1 VQPENL
7 LPLAPEQA
15 FCPNPDCPAKGQLG
29 QGNIGVHSPQERRFV
44 CHLCHKTF
52 SERKGTVFYR
62 LQKDAALVTQ
72 VLTLLAHGCP
82 VQAIVAAFQLDER
95 TVREWLVKSG
105 RHCQAVHEHL
115 VEQPQDLGQ
124 VQCDEV
130 RVKAQRTVLWLA
142 MAICVK
148 TRLWLGAEISPQRD
162 GQFIARLIQRI
173 KRCASALGSPLL
185 FCMDGLQSYPT
196 TIKRVFREKLPRSS
210 ERGRCQ
216 LVEWP
221 RLLLAQVV
229 KRYEGKRV
237 VGVTRH
243 IYQGTSAAV
252 AALIRATQGAGD
264 INTAYIE
271 RLNGTFRSCLSSLA
285 RRTRA
290 LTRTNTS
297 LHAGAYLVGTVYN
310 FCTEHQSLR
319 LPGLVGGHK
328 WLGRTPA
335 MAAGLTTHCWSVK
348 ELLSY
353 RVPPPRWRPPK
364 RRGRPSAAL
373 KELIKRWG

>member
-15 FCPNPDCPAKGQLG
+15 FCPNPDCPAKGQVG
-29 QGNIGVHSPQERRFV
+29 QGNIGVHSQQERRFI
-44 CHLCHKTF
+44 CHVCHKTF

-62 LQKDAALVTQ
+62 LQKNATLVTQ

-95 TVREWLVKSG
+95 TVREWLAKSG
-105 RHCQAVHEHL
+105 AHCQAVHQHL

-130 RVKAQRTVLWLA
+130 RVKTQRGVLWLA
-142 MAICVK
+142 MAICVQP
-148 TRLWLGAEISPQRD
+148 RLWLGAEVSPQRD
-162 GQFIARLIQRI
+162 GQLIERLIQRI
-173 KRCASALGSPLL
+173 KRCASALGGPLL
-185 FCMDGLQSYPT
+185 FCMDGLASYPT
-196 TIKRVFREKLPRSS
+196 TIKRVFREKLPRS

-229 KRYEGKRV
+229 KQYDGQRV
-237 VGVTRH
+237 VGVARH
-243 IYQGTSAAV
+243 VYQGTHAAV
-252 AALIRATQGAGD
+252 AVVIKATQGLGD

-290 LTRTNTS
+290 LSRTSAS

-319 LPGLVGGHK
+319 LPGLVGGHQ

-373 KELIKRWG
+373 KELIKQWG

>member
-1 VQPENL
+1 VKPENL
-7 LPLAPEQA
+7 LPLAPAQA
-15 FCPNPDCPAKGQLG
+15 FCLNPDCPAKGQVG
-29 QGNIGVHSPQERRFV
+29 QGNLGVHSHKERRFV
-44 CHLCHKTF
+44 CHLCHQTF
-52 SERKGTVFYR
+52 SARKGSVFYR
-62 LQKDAALVTQ
+62 LQKEAALVTQ

-82 VQAIVAAFQLDER
+82 VQAIVVAFQLDER
-95 TVREWLVKSG
+95 TVRDWLAKSG
-105 RHCQAVHEHL
+105 AHCQAVHEHL

-124 VQCDEV
+124 VQCDEL
-130 RVKAQRTVLWLA
+130 RVKAQRGVLWLA
-142 MAICVK
+142 MAICVR
-148 TRLWLGAEISPQRD
+148 TRLWLGAEVSPQRD
-162 GQFIARLIQRI
+162 GQLIERLIQRV
-173 KRCASALGSPLL
+173 KRCASALGGPLL
-185 FCMDGLQSYPT
+185 FCMDGLASYPP
-196 TIKRVFREKLPRSS
+196 TIKRVFREKLPRTA
-210 ERGRCQ
+210 RGRCQ

-229 KRYEGKRV
+229 KQYDGQRV
-237 VGVTRH
+237 SGVARR

-252 AALIRATQGAGD
+252 AAVIQATQGVGA

-290 LTRTNTS
+290 LTRTSAS

-310 FCTEHQSLR
+310 FCTEHTSLR

-353 RVPPPRWRPPK
+353 RVPPARWRPPK

-373 KELIKRWG
+373 KELIKQWG

>member
-15 FCPNPDCPAKGQLG
+15 FCPNPDCPAKGQVG
-29 QGNIGVHSPQERRFV
+29 QGNIGAHSQKERRFI
-44 CHLCHKTF
+44 CHLCQRTF
-52 SERKGTVFYR
+52 SAHQGTVFYR
-62 LQKDAALVTQ
+62 LQKETTLVAQ

-95 TVREWLVKSG
+95 TVRNWLAKG
-105 RHCQAVHEHL
+105 GAHCQAVHQHL

-124 VQCDEV
+124 VQCDEI
-130 RVKAQRTVLWLA
+130 RVKAQRGVLWLA
-142 MAICVK
+142 MALCVQS
-148 TRLWLGAEISPQRD
+148 RLWLGAEISPQRD
-162 GQFIARLIQRI
+162 GQLIERLIRRV
-173 KRCASALGSPLL
+173 KRCASALGGPLL
-185 FCMDGLQSYPT
+185 FCMDGLASYPT
-196 TIKRVFREKLPRSS
+196 TIKRVFREKLPRSA
-210 ERGRCQ
+210 RGRCQ

-229 KRYEGKRV
+229 KQYAGHCV
-237 VGVTRH
+237 VGVARH
-243 IYQGTSAAV
+243 IYQGTPAAV
-252 AALIRATQGAGD
+252 AAVIKATQGAGD

-290 LTRTNTS
+290 LTRTSAS

-310 FCTEHQSLR
+310 FCTEHESLR

-335 MAAGLTTHCWSVK
+335 MAAGLTTQRWSIK

-353 RVPPPRWRPPK
+353 HVPPARWRPPK
-364 RRGRPSAAL
+364 RRGRQSAAL
-373 KELIKRWG
+373 KELIKQWG

>member
-1 VQPENL
+1 MQPENF
-7 LPLAPEQA
+7 LPLAPAQA
-15 FCPNPDCPAKGQLG
+15 FCPNPDCPAKGQVG
-29 QGNIGVHSPQERRFV
+29 QGNIGAHSHKQRRFICHV
-44 CHLCHKTF
+44 CHQTF
-52 SERKGTVFYR
+52 SARKGTAFYR
-62 LQKDAALVTQ
+62 LQKNAVLVTQ
-72 VLTLLAHGCP
+72 VLTLLGHGCP
-82 VQAIVAAFQLDER
+82 VQAIVAAFALDER
-95 TVREWLVKSG
+95 TVRAWLAKSG
-105 RHCQAVHEHL
+105 AHCQAVHEHL
-115 VEQPQDLGQ
+115 VAQPQDLGQ
-124 VQCDEV
+124 VQCDEI
-130 RVKAQRTVLWLA
+130 RVKTQRGVLWLA

-148 TRLWLGAEISPQRD
+148 TRLWLGAEVSPQRD
-162 GQFIARLIQRI
+162 GQLIERLIQRV
-173 KRCASALGSPLL
+173 KRCASALGGPLL
-185 FCMDGLQSYPT
+185 FCMDGLASYPP
-196 TIKRVFREKLPRSS
+196 TIKRVFREKLPRS

-229 KRYEGKRV
+229 KQYDGPRV
-237 VGVTRH
+237 VGVARRV
-243 IYQGTSAAV
+243 YQGTHGAV
-252 AALIRATQGAGD
+252 AAVIKATQGRGD

-290 LTRTNTS
+290 LTRTSAS

-353 RVPPPRWRPPK
+353 RVPPARWRPPK

-373 KELIKRWG
+373 KGLIKRWG